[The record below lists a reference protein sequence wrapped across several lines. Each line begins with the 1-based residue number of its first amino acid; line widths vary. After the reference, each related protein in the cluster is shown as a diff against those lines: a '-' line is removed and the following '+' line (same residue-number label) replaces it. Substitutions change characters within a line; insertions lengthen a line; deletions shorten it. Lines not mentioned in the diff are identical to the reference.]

1 MIYRKGANVR
11 GYFIWSLMDN
21 FEWADGYDTR
31 FGLFYVDRSTLERT
45 PKLSARW
52 FTSFLANYT
61 SHSHQQ
67 KLSEYIILNFTSSAV
82 ILTEVN

>member
-52 FTSFLANYT
+52 FTSFLANHT

-67 KLSEYIILNFTSSAV
+67 ELSEYTQM
-82 ILTEVN
+82 